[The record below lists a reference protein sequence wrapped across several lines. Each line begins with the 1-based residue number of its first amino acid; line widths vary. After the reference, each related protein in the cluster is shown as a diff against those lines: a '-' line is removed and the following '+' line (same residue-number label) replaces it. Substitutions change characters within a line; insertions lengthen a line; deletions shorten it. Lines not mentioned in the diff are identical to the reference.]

1 MMLWVDDSVEVLWCN
16 WTLFCVLADGIAN
29 FIIYLWLL
37 LYYDRCYC
45 HWARCFEAHL
55 LFVIM
60 FHGVIGPCGCQGVT
74 RLLMLWSCYLSL
86 SSGDLTNTSSHI
98 CGSWYLPIFLLRD
111 GSLTLMSIASLMDL
125 AILWSYLPTVLKV
138 SRERSWPVVLV
149 VVMDGWGGPHVF
161 SEPFCK
167 SSAWFPNIF
176 FTVHPATLISVDHPT
191 FLEGGV
197 FVLIMYQEVLDG
209 TASFKVHINAM
220 FPADVLATLTH
231 SLNIGHHYVGIV
243 VVEACVVPSVIG
255 ILVGSVG
262 FLLFY
267 ACPI

>member
-138 SRERSWPVVLV
+138 SRERSWPVVLWWLW
-149 VVMDGWGGPHVF
+149 MG
-161 SEPFCK
+161 
-167 SSAWFPNIF
+167 
-176 FTVHPATLISVDHPT
+176 
-191 FLEGGV
+191 EGA
-197 FVLIMYQEVLDG
+197 LMC
-209 TASFKVHINAM
+209 
-220 FPADVLATLTH
+220 
-231 SLNIGHHYVGIV
+231 SLNLSTKVL
-243 VVEACVVPSVIG
+243 PDS
-255 ILVGSVG
+255 
-262 FLLFY
+262 
-267 ACPI
+267 PIYSSQSTLPHLYL